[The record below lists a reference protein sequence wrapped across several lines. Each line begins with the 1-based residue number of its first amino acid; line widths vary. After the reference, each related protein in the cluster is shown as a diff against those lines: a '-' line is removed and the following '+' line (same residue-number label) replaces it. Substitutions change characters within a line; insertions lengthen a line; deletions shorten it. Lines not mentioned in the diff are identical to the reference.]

1 MRLCVERCS
10 KELVNGHTSHPS
22 SMLTNDTRE
31 KVVSGLGGG
40 VYLLTKGAD
49 DGVAAV

>member
-1 MRLCVERCS
+1 MHLCAR
-10 KELVNGHTSHPS
+10 ELVNGQTSHPS
-22 SMLTNDTRE
+22 SQLTSDTRE
-31 KVVSGLGGG
+31 KVVSGPGGG